1 LGTIERRERE
11 KEQRK
16 NDIIDAAEKVIF
28 SKGLE
33 TATMDEIAEVAEL
46 SKGTLYLYFKNKE
59 DLYLAIHAR
68 GTRILRQMFEK
79 AAHKHEQGLDK
90 ALSIGYAYLEFSH
103 RYADYY
109 NAMIYYESHAV
120 ELTDEDSFAHACLQE
135 GEAALQVL
143 AEAIAGGIADNSI
156 RSDVDPFKTA
166 LILWG
171 QSMGTLQLQSLKG
184 DALGEKLN
192 IDFEELVH
200 LSFDMMRRSLQNNP

>member
-11 KEQRK
+11 KKQRE
-16 NDIIDAAEKVIF
+16 NDIIEAAEKVIF

-33 TATMDEIAEVAEL
+33 MATMDEIAEVAEL

-68 GTRILRQMFEK
+68 GTRILRQMFEE
-79 AAHKHEQGLDK
+79 AARKHEKGLDK
-90 ALSIGYAYLEFSH
+90 ALAIGYAYLEFS
-103 RYADYY
+103 RQYADYY

-120 ELTDEDSFAHACLQE
+120 ELTDEESFAHACLQE
-135 GEAALQVL
+135 GEAVLQVL

-156 RSDVDPFKTA
+156 RADVDPFKTA